1 MRPACLRVWL
11 SAGYSSGV
19 VRPSPGLFLAANVRR
34 ARLFPRRCVL
44 GIGGMFRVRAWE
56 IRLGGPSARF
66 WLGAA
71 TWKTKEACS
80 YVDCFLCLR
89 PFAPPFGCY
98 RELNS
103 SGVRIPNRYQAEGND
118 PAVSEKNRGK
128 LYSYNGRSA
137 AGKEVREG
145 ELGRGLA
152 GGRC

>member
-1 MRPACLRVWL
+1 MFGSRLD
-11 SAGYSSGV
+11 
-19 VRPSPGLFLAANVRR
+19 VRPSPGLFLAANARR
-34 ARLFPRRCVL
+34 ARLFPRRCVS

-56 IRLGGPSARF
+56 IGLGGPSARF
-66 WLGAA
+66 SGWELQLG
-71 TWKTKEACS
+71 KIKEACS
-80 YVDCFLCLR
+80 YLDCFLCLR

-103 SGVRIPNRYQAEGND
+103 SGVRIPNRYRAEGND

-145 ELGRGLA
+145 ELGRGMGGWGVGLLA
-152 GGRC
+152 R